1 MFFFKENEHRE
12 NWFWEVKEAELEGMY
27 KLETDTEQSV
37 IWIFALSFQHCRESQ
52 IIDNFMDG
60 F

>member
-1 MFFFKENEHRE
+1 MLFFKENEHGE

-27 KLETDTEQSV
+27 KLEIDTEQSV

>member
-1 MFFFKENEHRE
+1 MLFFKDDNHVE
-12 NWFWEVKEAELEGMY
+12 NWFWEVKESELERMY

-37 IWIFALSFQHCRESQ
+37 IWIFALSFQNCRESQ
-52 IIDNFMDG
+52 IIVNFMDG